1 MPYKEHHEGEQLLP
15 EFDKMIS
22 RAVGIQQGKFLL
34 LLNHLPKFKQP
45 N

>member
-22 RAVGIQQGKFLL
+22 RAAGDTAGKV
-34 LLNHLPKFKQP
+34 PITSQP
-45 N
+45 PAEV